1 MVAEAASVLGLT
13 TAVGLVA
20 DFALVGVVGAAV
32 TGGDAAGVALA
43 RQTLFVSPVALG
55 VARCLVAQ
63 SVVVLAAI
71 VEFGANAVATAR
83 GAVSWGLVA
92 AQATAVLL
100 VFSARQIVE
109 AAAGGV

>member
-1 MVAEAASVLGLT
+1 MT

-71 VEFGANAVATAR
+71 VEFGANTVASAH
-83 GAVSWGLVA
+83 GCGVVVA

-100 VFSARQIVE
+100 ILSARHIVE
-109 AAAGGV
+109 TVAGRV